1 MNIKKSNK
9 GITLVAL
16 VITIVIL
23 LILSIITIREVQG
36 EGLIQKS
43 KQAVIKHEIA
53 QEKEKM
59 QLAVADLKMTKANG
73 NVKVTNTMLEDKIKD
88 YGIENET
95 IGDGYFTVKIAK
107 SGRLYTID
115 EKGAI
120 EGPIEKTED
129 TNPGHLEGEG
139 TQENPFIIASI
150 EDLVTF
156 SNKVNGIGYE
166 ITSNGE
172 AKQVTESHNYEGEYV
187 ELACDLDFK
196 SEVSYVNASRTDFG
210 TDGTLMS
217 ALTTGT
223 GFSPIGKTKELRFVG
238 TFDGKEKTI
247 SNLYINIAGNYAGLF
262 AQASNIS
269 NLNLKNGNITGK
281 GCSGGIVAL
290 QKDGVVKNCNNI
302 NTFVQ
307 QTLESSS
314 TSGGIVGQASG
325 NVENCTNSGTIKG
338 TGERIGGIVGK
349 ANADIIK
356 CSNTGNVEG
365 KSGVV
370 GGIVGYSATTSNLQE
385 CNNEGNVLSESSW
398 AGGIAGYSIGTIN
411 KCVNSGNITGKT
423 EKALTRI
430 GGIVG
435 SVGSVANDGNI
446 KNCNNE
452 GIVTGDK
459 IVGGIAGSLENN
471 GNVENCNNKGSVTG
485 NEFIGGIVG
494 SLTNDGNI
502 ENCSNSGEIKAKDGS
517 AGGIVGTAS
526 GVVTKCYNTG
536 NVLGTENIGGIVGS
550 CFAKRTQNISLCY
563 NSGNIKGTGN
573 EIGGISGYLG
583 AENCNATE
591 TLCYNKGKVES
602 QGEKKGGIVGNMA
615 SDANVTKSFYLSNIG
630 ITQGVG
636 SINAPGDLSKQ
647 NEGAQQT
654 DTDLNSFEEFIK
666 WIEQYK

>member
-9 GITLVAL
+9 GVTLVAL

-59 QLAVADLKMTKANG
+59 QLAAADLKMTKVNS

-88 YGIENET
+88 HGIENET

-107 SGRLYTID
+107 SGRIYTID
-115 EKGAI
+115 EKGNI

-129 TNPGHLEGEG
+129 TNPGYLEGEG
-139 TQENPFIIASI
+139 TQESPFIIASI

-223 GFSPIGKTKELRFVG
+223 GFSPIGKTKELQFNG

-269 NLNLKNGNITGK
+269 NLNLKNGNITGE
-281 GCSGGIVAL
+281 GCSGGIVAF
-290 QKDGVVKNCNNI
+290 QRGGVVKNCNNI

-325 NVENCTNSGTIKG
+325 NVENCTNSGIIKG
-338 TGERIGGIVGK
+338 NGQRIGGIVGK

-365 KSGVV
+365 KTGVI
-370 GGIVGYSATTSNLQE
+370 GGIVGYNAITSNLQE
-385 CNNEGNVLSESSW
+385 CNNNGNVISESSY
-398 AGGIAGYSIGTIN
+398 AGGIVGYLMGTIN
-411 KCVNSGNITGKT
+411 KCMNSGDITGKT
-423 EKALTRI
+423 EKALEI
-430 GGIVG
+430 GGIAG
-435 SVGSVANDGNI
+435 SLANNENI
-446 KNCNNE
+446 ENCNNE
-452 GIVTGDK
+452 GAVTGDK
-459 IVGGIAGSLENN
+459 IVGGIAGSLRNN
-471 GNVENCNNKGSVTG
+471 GNVK
-485 NEFIGGIVG
+485 
-494 SLTNDGNI
+494 
-502 ENCSNSGEIKAKDGS
+502 NCSNSGKIKAKGEN
-517 AGGIVGTAS
+517 AGGIVGVAS
-526 GVVTKCYNTG
+526 GIVTKCYNTG
-536 NVLGTENIGGIVGS
+536 DVLGSEDIGGIVGN
-550 CFAKRTQNISLCY
+550 CFANKTQNISLCY
-563 NSGNIKGTGN
+563 NSGNIKGTGDS
-573 EIGGISGYLG
+573 IGGISGYIG
-583 AENCNATE
+583 AKNCNATE
-591 TLCYNKGKVES
+591 TLCYNKGKVDS

-636 SINAPGDLSKQ
+636 SIYAPGDLSKQ